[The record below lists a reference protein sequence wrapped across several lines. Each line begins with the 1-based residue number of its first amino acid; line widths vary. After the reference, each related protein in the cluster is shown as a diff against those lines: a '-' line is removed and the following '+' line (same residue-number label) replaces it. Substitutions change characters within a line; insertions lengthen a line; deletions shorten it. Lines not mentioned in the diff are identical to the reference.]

1 MSADRTNR
9 LVANMR
15 ELRDIFLAIREDAI
29 ELDIDSLN
37 EYIMAYIAM
46 QNEISKFIE
55 ASVGMESLEY

>member
-15 ELRDIFLAIREDAI
+15 ELRDIFLAIREDAM

-37 EYIMAYIAM
+37 EYIKAYITM
-46 QNEISKFIE
+46 QNEISKFIG